1 MQVRP
6 RIVRWLLPALGLAL
20 VCAPLF
26 AQDSKA
32 KPKKS
37 DSPAPPAAVQ
47 STAGESDDEYV
58 IGGQDTLNISVWR
71 ENDFSGPVIV
81 RPDGKVTMPL
91 LGDMQAAGL
100 TPMQLATS
108 ITDKLRKYVAE
119 PRVTV
124 VVTQMNSQRF
134 YIMGEVGRGGA
145 FPLQARTTVLQAL
158 ASAGGFTELAD
169 TKKIYVLRKENGKE
183 IKYPFNYKEVI
194 KGNHREQNIIVKPGD
209 TIVVP

>member
-1 MQVRP
+1 MQVRL
-6 RIVRWLLPALGLAL
+6 RTGRYLMPALGLAL
-20 VCAPLF
+20 ACAPLF
-26 AQDSKA
+26 AQDNKT
-32 KPKKS
+32 KDKKS
-37 DSPAPPAAVQ
+37 DAPAPAAVQ
-47 STAGESDDEYV
+47 STAGESDDEYI
-58 IGGQDTLNISVWR
+58 IGGQDNLSISVWR

-108 ITDKLRKYVAE
+108 ITEKLRKYVAE

-183 IKYPFNYKEVI
+183 VKYPFNYKEVI

>member
-1 MQVRP
+1 MHVRL
-6 RIVRWLLPALGLAL
+6 RIAWWLMPALGLAL

-32 KPKKS
+32 KDKKS
-37 DSPAPPAAVQ
+37 DSSAPAAVQ
-47 STAGESDDEYV
+47 SSAGESDDEYI

-108 ITDKLRKYVAE
+108 ITEKLRKYVAE

-158 ASAGGFTELAD
+158 ASAGGFTALAD

-183 IKYPFNYKEVI
+183 AKYPFNYKEVI